1 MLTVGVVS
9 SDTKNSAAL
18 LAMLQQTGLVQP
30 VEHWDLMSGDGPTTA
45 ASVPDVVLTEI
56 GRDAKTPLEFSARLH
71 RLNPAVCIIAISGY
85 QEPGPDL
92 LMQAMRSG
100 VREFLSTPVDPMIV
114 REMLER
120 LVKQKGVPQS
130 DTEKLIVILG
140 AKGGVGTTTITV
152 NLSVQLARAGGKKVA
167 LVDFGRPLGHCAL
180 LLDLEARFNF
190 RSAVESLE
198 RLDSHL
204 FSGLLASHK
213 SGVQLLAGASNADDW
228 DRMSPGALARVVN
241 VAQSS
246 FDHVMVDLGC
256 NCSTEWAPVLRLARN
271 IVLVT
276 ETNVTGLWSLEREI
290 GMLRS
295 MGIDPARLR
304 LVINRWHKP
313 DEEALSAFEKRTKLK
328 IFERLPN
335 DYKSVSRAVNMGAEL
350 SRGQND
356 LLLQKFRSIAEQ
368 LTGGG
373 GGAKLPAAEAK
384 RGGLLGLFKG

>member
-1 MLTVGVVS
+1 
-9 SDTKNSAAL
+9 
-18 LAMLQQTGLVQP
+18 
-30 VEHWDLMSGDGPTTA
+30 
-45 ASVPDVVLTEI
+45 
-56 GRDAKTPLEFSARLH
+56 
-71 RLNPAVCIIAISGY
+71 
-85 QEPGPDL
+85 
-92 LMQAMRSG
+92 
-100 VREFLSTPVDPMIV
+100 
-114 REMLER
+114 
-120 LVKQKGVPQS
+120 
-130 DTEKLIVILG
+130 
-140 AKGGVGTTTITV
+140 
-152 NLSVQLARAGGKKVA
+152 
-167 LVDFGRPLGHCAL
+167 
-180 LLDLEARFNF
+180 
-190 RSAVESLE
+190 
-198 RLDSHL
+198 
-204 FSGLLASHK
+204 
-213 SGVQLLAGASNADDW
+213 
-228 DRMSPGALARVVN
+228 MSPGALARVVN

-356 LLLQKFRSIAEQ
+356 LLLQKVSQHRGTVDRQWQRCEKPPRKRS
-368 LTGGG
+368 
-373 GGAKLPAAEAK
+373 AEAFWGCSK
-384 RGGLLGLFKG
+384 DKDGYEA